1 MTDEARRREINEAV
15 QAGKRALKSLRAAEE
30 KLSSARNWGIFDMLG
45 GGLITDIIKHSK
57 INDAS
62 SYLETAK
69 TDLRRFQK
77 ELSDIPDYEEL
88 RVDIGSFLSFAD
100 FFFDGLLVDYMVQS
114 GINGTRNKVETAIRK
129 VEGLL
134 AELRCQI

>member
-1 MTDEARRREINEAV
+1 MTDEARRSEINEAV

-134 AELRCQI
+134 AELRRQI

>member
-15 QAGKRALKSLRAAEE
+15 QAGERALKSLRAAEE

-134 AELRCQI
+134 AELRRQI

>member
-1 MTDEARRREINEAV
+1 MTLV

-134 AELRCQI
+134 AELRRQI

>member
-15 QAGKRALKSLRAAEE
+15 QAGERALKSLIAAEV

-134 AELRCQI
+134 AELRRQI

>member
-15 QAGKRALKSLRAAEE
+15 QGGERALKSLRAAEE

-134 AELRCQI
+134 AELRRQI